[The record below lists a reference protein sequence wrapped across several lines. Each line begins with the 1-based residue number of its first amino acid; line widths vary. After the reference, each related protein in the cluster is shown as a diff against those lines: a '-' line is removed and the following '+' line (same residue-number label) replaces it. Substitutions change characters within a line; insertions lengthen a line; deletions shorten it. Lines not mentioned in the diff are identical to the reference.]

1 MSNIIEKTEV
11 RNEVQVFNS
20 EKFGD
25 LRMVEIDNE
34 PWFVGK
40 DVAEALGYSNINKAI
55 QVHVDDE
62 DKKTLTY
69 KGFSHFGNT
78 LWSGNDYSNK
88 ILINESGMYTLIFGS
103 KLPDAKSFKHWVT
116 SEVLPTIRKTGG
128 YVQQGR
134 EIEFMKNPNSA
145 IFSAVQSLTMMAE
158 ALQMQLEST
167 KAPLPVLS
175 EKAIAIWK
183 KNISA
188 PLVNM
193 IADRY
198 GIEFGEAVQ
207 RIYERMTLDYG
218 FDKGSVLAK
227 FTETYGADQTE
238 GKNCIDAVADNPEY
252 QRYFVRASYRL
263 MEKYREMERIRAEV
277 AEKEQEAAYEE
288 LVEESTT
295 TEPKNEIPYFKLADD
310 YERTISTL
318 AEFIGLNPNSNNTK
332 LRKKIFDRMA
342 SSQAWKHSMTHYN
355 CKTKKALIECSRTY
369 RERFVNVCNAM
380 VNESM
385 EGDI

>member
-11 RNEVQVFNS
+11 GNEVQVFNS
-20 EKFGD
+20 ERFGD

-40 DVAEALGYSNINKAI
+40 DVAEALGYTNPRKAI
-55 QVHVDDE
+55 IDHIDEE
-62 DKKTLTY
+62 DKGVTNCYTLGGVQKMTV
-69 KGFSHFGNT
+69 
-78 LWSGNDYSNK
+78 
-88 ILINESGMYTLIFGS
+88 INESGVYALIFGS

-116 SEVLPTIRKTGG
+116 SEVLPTIRKIGG

-134 EIEFMKNPNSA
+134 EVEFMKNPNSA

-207 RIYERMTLDYG
+207 RIYERMTFDYG

-277 AEKEQEAAYEE
+277 AEKEQETAYEE
-288 LVEESTT
+288 LVEESST

>member
-11 RNEVQVFNS
+11 GNEVQVFNS
-20 EKFGD
+20 ERFGD

-40 DVAEALGYSNINKAI
+40 DVAEALGYTNPRKAI
-55 QVHVDDE
+55 IDHIDEE
-62 DKKTLTY
+62 DKGVTNCYTLGGVQKMTV
-69 KGFSHFGNT
+69 
-78 LWSGNDYSNK
+78 
-88 ILINESGMYTLIFGS
+88 INESGVYALIFGS

-134 EIEFMKNPNSA
+134 EVEFMKNPNSA

-288 LVEESTT
+288 LVEESTI

>member
-1 MSNIIEKTEV
+1 MNNIIEKTEV

-20 EKFGD
+20 ERFGD

-40 DVAEALGYSNINKAI
+40 DVAEALGYTNPRKAI
-55 QVHVDDE
+55 IDHIDEE
-62 DKKTLTY
+62 DKGVTNCYTLGGVQKMTV
-69 KGFSHFGNT
+69 
-78 LWSGNDYSNK
+78 
-88 ILINESGMYTLIFGS
+88 INESGVYALIFGS

-207 RIYERMTLDYG
+207 RIYEHMTLDYG

-277 AEKEQEAAYEE
+277 AEKEQETAYEE

-380 VNESM
+380 VNENM

>member
-11 RNEVQVFNS
+11 GNEVQVFNS
-20 EKFGD
+20 ERFGD

-40 DVAEALGYSNINKAI
+40 DVAEALGYTNPRKAI
-55 QVHVDDE
+55 IDHIDEE
-62 DKKTLTY
+62 DKGVTNCYTLGGVQKMTV
-69 KGFSHFGNT
+69 
-78 LWSGNDYSNK
+78 
-88 ILINESGMYTLIFGS
+88 INESGVYALIFGS

-134 EIEFMKNPNSA
+134 EVEFMKNPNSA

>member
-1 MSNIIEKTEV
+1 MNNIIEKTEV

-20 EKFGD
+20 ERFGD

-40 DVAEALGYSNINKAI
+40 DVAKALGYSNDRDAMAK
-55 QVHVDDE
+55 HVDDE
-62 DKKTLTY
+62 DKGVVKCDTLGGVQKMTV
-69 KGFSHFGNT
+69 
-78 LWSGNDYSNK
+78 
-88 ILINESGMYTLIFGS
+88 INESGVYALIFGS

-128 YVQQGR
+128 YVQQGK
-134 EIEFMKNPNSA
+134 EVEFMKNPNSA

-380 VNESM
+380 VNENM

>member
-1 MSNIIEKTEV
+1 MNNIIEKTEV
-11 RNEVQVFNS
+11 TEVQVFNS

-40 DVAEALGYSNINKAI
+40 DVAEALGYANPRKALLDHI
-55 QVHVDDE
+55 DLE
-62 DKKTLTY
+62 DKIDGVTIRDSI
-69 KGFSHFGNT
+69 GRPQNPVF
-78 LWSGNDYSNK
+78 
-88 ILINESGMYTLIFGS
+88 INESGVYALIFGS

-295 TEPKNEIPYFKLADD
+295 AEPKNEIPYFKLADD

>member
-1 MSNIIEKTEV
+1 MNNIIEKTEV

-20 EKFGD
+20 ERFGD

-40 DVAEALGYSNINKAI
+40 DVAEALGYAKARNAI
-55 QVHVDDE
+55 SAHVDLE
-62 DKKTLTY
+62 DKMDAPIQGTLGGVQKMTV
-69 KGFSHFGNT
+69 
-78 LWSGNDYSNK
+78 
-88 ILINESGMYTLIFGS
+88 INESGVYALIFGS

-134 EIEFMKNPNSA
+134 EVEFMKNPNSA

-288 LVEESTT
+288 LVEESTI

>member
-11 RNEVQVFNS
+11 GNEVQVFNS
-20 EKFGD
+20 ERFGD

-40 DVAEALGYSNINKAI
+40 DVAEALGYTNPRKAI
-55 QVHVDDE
+55 IDHIDEE
-62 DKKTLTY
+62 DKGVTNCYTLGGVQKMTV
-69 KGFSHFGNT
+69 
-78 LWSGNDYSNK
+78 
-88 ILINESGMYTLIFGS
+88 INESGVYALIFGS
-103 KLPDAKSFKHWVT
+103 KLPEAKSFKRWVT

-134 EIEFMKNPNSA
+134 EVEFMKNPNSA

-288 LVEESTT
+288 LVEESTI

>member
-11 RNEVQVFNS
+11 TEVQVFNS
-20 EKFGD
+20 ERFGD

-40 DVAEALGYSNINKAI
+40 DVAEALGYTNPRKAI
-55 QVHVDDE
+55 IDHIDEE
-62 DKKTLTY
+62 DKGVTNCYTLGGAQKMTV
-69 KGFSHFGNT
+69 
-78 LWSGNDYSNK
+78 
-88 ILINESGMYTLIFGS
+88 INESGVYALIFGS
-103 KLPDAKSFKHWVT
+103 KLPDAKSFKRWVT

-134 EIEFMKNPNSA
+134 EVEFMKNPNSA

-263 MEKYREMERIRAEV
+263 MEKYREMERVRAEV

>member
-1 MSNIIEKTEV
+1 MNNIIEKTEV
-11 RNEVQVFNS
+11 TEVQVFNS

-40 DVAEALGYSNINKAI
+40 DVAEALGYANPRKALLDHI
-55 QVHVDDE
+55 DLE
-62 DKKTLTY
+62 DKIDGVTIRDSI
-69 KGFSHFGNT
+69 GRPQNPVF
-78 LWSGNDYSNK
+78 
-88 ILINESGMYTLIFGS
+88 INESGVYALIFGS

-277 AEKEQEAAYEE
+277 AEQEQEAICEE
-288 LVEESTT
+288 PVEESTT
-295 TEPKNEIPYFKLADD
+295 AEPKNEIPYFKLADD

-318 AEFIGLNPNSNNTK
+318 AEFIGSNPNSNNTK

>member
-11 RNEVQVFNS
+11 TEVQVFNS
-20 EKFGD
+20 ERFGD

-40 DVAEALGYSNINKAI
+40 DVAEALGYTNPRKAI
-55 QVHVDDE
+55 IDHIDEE
-62 DKKTLTY
+62 DKGVTNCYTLGGAQKMTV
-69 KGFSHFGNT
+69 
-78 LWSGNDYSNK
+78 
-88 ILINESGMYTLIFGS
+88 INESGVYALIFGS
-103 KLPDAKSFKHWVT
+103 KLPDAKSFKRWVT

-134 EIEFMKNPNSA
+134 EVEFMKNPNSA

>member
-1 MSNIIEKTEV
+1 MNEISKVENV
-11 RNEVQVFNS
+11 SEVQIFEN
-20 EKFGD
+20 ERFGK
-25 LRMVEIDNE
+25 LRTVEIDGE

-40 DVAEALGYSNINKAI
+40 DVAEALGYSNPRKAMLDHI
-55 QVHVDDE
+55 DLE
-62 DKKTLTY
+62 DKIDGVTIRDSIGRPQKPT
-69 KGFSHFGNT
+69 F
-78 LWSGNDYSNK
+78 
-88 ILINESGMYTLIFGS
+88 INESGIYSLIFGS
-103 KLPDAKSFKHWVT
+103 KLPEAKSFKRWVT

-134 EIEFMKNPNSA
+134 EVEFMKNPNSA

-277 AEKEQEAAYEE
+277 AEKEQETAYEE

>member
-11 RNEVQVFNS
+11 GNEVQVFNS
-20 EKFGD
+20 ERFGD

-40 DVAEALGYSNINKAI
+40 DVAEALGYTNPRKAI
-55 QVHVDDE
+55 IDHIDEE
-62 DKKTLTY
+62 DKGVTNCYTLGGVQKMTV
-69 KGFSHFGNT
+69 
-78 LWSGNDYSNK
+78 
-88 ILINESGMYTLIFGS
+88 INESGVYALIFGS

-116 SEVLPTIRKTGG
+116 SEVLPTIRKIGG

-134 EIEFMKNPNSA
+134 EVEFMKNPNSA

-288 LVEESTT
+288 LVEESTI